1 MPIYDVMTLDERI
14 AANLARPRFNA
25 GMLALFAVSALLLA
39 AVGVYG
45 VVAYSVSSRQRDLG
59 VRIALGASA
68 RHVQA
73 MVLSEAARLAAFGA
87 AIGIAG
93 ALGLTR
99 LIQSLLFGVGAAD
112 PAIFAAAAGILVM
125 VALGA
130 AFLPARRAS
139 TVDPMIV
146 LRSE

>member
-25 GMLALFAVSALLLA
+25 GMLALFAGAALLLA

-68 RHVQA
+68 RHVQG

-93 ALGLTR
+93 ALALAR
-99 LIQSLLFGVGAAD
+99 LIQSLLFGIEPFD
-112 PAIFAAAAGILVM
+112 PGILGGSAVVIVTVALAAALV
-125 VALGA
+125 
-130 AFLPARRAS
+130 PARRAGA
-139 TVDPMIV
+139 VDPMVV
-146 LRSE
+146 LRGD